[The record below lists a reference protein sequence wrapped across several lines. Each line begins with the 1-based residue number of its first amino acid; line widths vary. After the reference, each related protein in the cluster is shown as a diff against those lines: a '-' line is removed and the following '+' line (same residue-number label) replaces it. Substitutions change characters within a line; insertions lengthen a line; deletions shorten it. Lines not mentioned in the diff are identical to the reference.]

1 MVSRFGGAGMLLALV
16 LLAGCGN
23 PDGGSQSTATA
34 KTAAS
39 ESCDREFIESFVI
52 QNCSSLARDQLGYG
66 RDRDGDES
74 VGNPFGHQCRNAE
87 FVFGLGKEA
96 SSRLMSSD
104 FMSLRDETTGNVME
118 SAISG
123 GCMDIAAK
131 VVDEQCSQNPNSCS

>member
-1 MVSRFGGAGMLLALV
+1 MLLALV
-16 LLAGCGN
+16 ILAGCGN
-23 PDGGSQSTATA
+23 PDGGGQSGATA
-34 KTAAS
+34 AAS
-39 ESCDREFIESFVI
+39 PEICDREFIKSFMI
-52 QNCSSLARDQLGYG
+52 QNCSSLAREQLGFG

-104 FMSLRDETTGNVME
+104 FMLLHDETTGSVME

-131 VVDEQCSQNPNSCS
+131 VVDERCSQNPNPCS